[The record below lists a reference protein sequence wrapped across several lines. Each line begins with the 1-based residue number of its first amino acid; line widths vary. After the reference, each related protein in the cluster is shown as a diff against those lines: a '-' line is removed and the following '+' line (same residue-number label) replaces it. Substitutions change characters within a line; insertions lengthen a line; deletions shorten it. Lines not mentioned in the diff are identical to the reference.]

1 MNENGNRYA
10 IAALRERRAALDG
23 EVKEC
28 DRKLR
33 YLREAIGHIDATLS
47 LFDPNGDPKEIT
59 AKRPYKRVKPD
70 LNTDFPE
77 PVDIAVILAKFEA
90 AWRHAPKHS
99 ILAFCFGVFALKAI
113 HFDGCL
119 LLAGPHWFENDRPP
133 REQRHRIRDF
143 LRNQAEISS
152 KRGTTI

>member
-23 EVKEC
+23 EIKEC

-59 AKRPYKRVKPD
+59 AKRPYKRVK
-70 LNTDFPE
+70 L
-77 PVDIAVILAKFEA
+77 
-90 AWRHAPKHS
+90 
-99 ILAFCFGVFALKAI
+99 FASGKLGRLVL
-113 HFDGCL
+113 DM
-119 LLAGPHWFENDRPP
+119 R
-133 REQRHRIRDF
+133 
-143 LRNQAEISS
+143 
-152 KRGTTI
+152 